1 MEDSPSDGAVNPPL
15 ERALSPSTVKAPR
28 QVVEYQPCIQKKN
41 LEDVNPLFL
50 VLGVKFL
57 Y

>member
-1 MEDSPSDGAVNPPL
+1 MEVSASDGAVNPPL
-15 ERALSPSTVKAPR
+15 ERALSPSTMKAPR
-28 QVVEYQPCIQKKN
+28 QVVEYKPCIQKKN

-50 VLGVKFL
+50 VLGDKLL